1 MKNKKSKIIVPALG
15 LILLST
21 AASIS
26 GSVAWF
32 TASRSATVNTGA
44 FSVIKTDG
52 NLAPTLSYGVGT
64 VVDGTTINPLV
75 DNTITAAIGDVSFNP
90 ATHQLY
96 TDNGDGGISGYRT
109 IGGTDIYD
117 DQPATDGKGT
127 HLYKINNTTYYA
139 FTWKVTLTYTWG
151 ADTSP
156 LNVFFDYSGSSMG
169 STDAN
174 TTDTGLRIA
183 MIASRT
189 VVYAGLQ
196 TAANLKGVYGTAAAT
211 DPEDVATSAMA
222 AYGTTNLNSTSFSY
236 FASNGFAKGDTAAAS
251 IKTSYSKAI
260 DGESGQNGREDYLG
274 QITHS
279 GASDHID
286 IYCVAWYEGTD
297 PNVVNNKTLDSV
309 TSTLKFYATI

>member
-1 MKNKKSKIIVPALG
+1 MIWLDFCP
-15 LILLST
+15 
-21 AASIS
+21 
-26 GSVAWF
+26 
-32 TASRSATVNTGA
+32 
-44 FSVIKTDG
+44 
-52 NLAPTLSYGVGT
+52 
-64 VVDGTTINPLV
+64 PLPV
-75 DNTITAAIGDVSFNP
+75 CLPESFVM
-90 ATHQLY
+90 AHQLY

-222 AYGTTNLNSTSFSY
+222 AYEQIL
-236 FASNGFAKGDTAAAS
+236 DLR
-251 IKTSYSKAI
+251 
-260 DGESGQNGREDYLG
+260 DGKHFRFD
-274 QITHS
+274 
-279 GASDHID
+279 
-286 IYCVAWYEGTD
+286 W
-297 PNVVNNKTLDSV
+297 
-309 TSTLKFYATI
+309 